1 VERDFNG
8 NNIYDLDITVLKKNV
23 GIQLPFGWD
32 ILLVIIGAASG
43 AIWYYSNFENKV
55 NNIDEKLDS
64 AMITIEELVSRH
76 IEEDDKRYEKAQVAM
91 DKMQEEIKWYQ
102 KNISINPLSWKKK
115 NKNK

>member
-1 VERDFNG
+1 MERIING
-8 NNIYDLDITVLKKNV
+8 DNAYDLDIIIMSKNV

-32 ILLVIIGAASG
+32 ILIVIIGAASG

-55 NNIDEKLDS
+55 NNIEEKLDS
-64 AMITIEELVSRH
+64 AMITIEELVSKH
-76 IEEDDKRYEKAQVAM
+76 IEEEDRRYEKAQVAM

-115 NKNK
+115 K